1 MKRKHLKTGPKVE
14 TECERK
20 IVVKAGKKTENNVG
34 RKRVRKRERERE
46 RERTNER
53 RKRVKKQTKAVLYT
67 HPFVLQMCPQIC
79 PHLSHSFSLS
89 HSLSSPSHTLSL
101 SSYTNAHAKAAHVFN
116 SEKRRSREKERA
128 LAIQKS
134 V

>member
-1 MKRKHLKTGPKVE
+1 MKRKHLKSGPKVE

-34 RKRVRKRERERE
+34 RKRVRKRE